1 MLSIRNEAYALK
13 SGKVISTQNHNYMN
27 CVDTRHLLKGYPACR
42 RLLFSLLH
50 AEKGQ
55 TSLSAWSK
63 GNWRRLRA
71 GCQRAIFPPVY
82 AGSVKRIQSRDTKF
96 LASGSTDGPH
106 VYPGGDTLGMLSR
119 DMPLGLK
126 NLTLYQTTFSCI
138 LQPLLPTLSQT
149 RQNFYSRLN
158 SSYH

>member
-1 MLSIRNEAYALK
+1 MCRHSTSVERLACVQTSPISFASRRKGADVPIRVEERKLE
-13 SGKVISTQNHNYMN
+13 T
-27 CVDTRHLLKGYPACR
+27 PAR
-42 RLLFSLLH
+42 RL
-50 AEKGQ
+50 
-55 TSLSAWSK
+55 SK
-63 GNWRRLRA
+63 GHL
-71 GCQRAIFPPVY
+71 PPVY
-82 AGSVKRIQSRDTKF
+82 AGPVKRIQSRDTKF

-119 DMPLGLK
+119 DMSLGLK
-126 NLTLYQTTFSCI
+126 NLTLYQTTSSYI